1 MDRKIVD
8 LHMHVVPKIDDGA
21 VDLSMSM
28 EMLQSAYE
36 QGVKHIFCTS
46 HNVYEE
52 EEIKRYQSQLMM
64 LQMCARTRF
73 PDLTLHQGCELL
85 CAGEYIEDI
94 LYGLEIRVFLP
105 LGSTKYVLIE
115 LYPDATSAEAKKIV
129 SALVFGGW
137 HPILAHAERYSEL
150 FDGTTI
156 EELILLGTKIQVNIY
171 SLEEE
176 SKPDLKERA
185 RYLVLNQ
192 YANFLGSDAHRSNHR
207 PPRYV
212 SGLKYIYENCDRD
225 YADNIC
231 FGNADGIL
239 I

>member
-94 LYGLEIRVFLP
+94 LYGLEIRVTISVRTLQTACSRSFALRTVTRLRKGKPLP
-105 LGSTKYVLIE
+105 CLSRTCSWSSSKKRRSTSTGI
-115 LYPDATSAEAKKIV
+115 PFS
-129 SALVFGGW
+129 
-137 HPILAHAERYSEL
+137 IL
-150 FDGTTI
+150 
-156 EELILLGTKIQVNIY
+156 
-171 SLEEE
+171 
-176 SKPDLKERA
+176 
-185 RYLVLNQ
+185 
-192 YANFLGSDAHRSNHR
+192 
-207 PPRYV
+207 
-212 SGLKYIYENCDRD
+212 
-225 YADNIC
+225 
-231 FGNADGIL
+231 
-239 I
+239 